1 MIELQADYPAGTNM
15 PQAAVKL
22 ALQKKNLQF
31 LLSASGDN
39 KERVRNVAN
48 GVSYAVSS
56 DVIRTVGLGNTA
68 CTGTEAGVLEN
79 PGIGGRVL
87 PELALNS
94 HVIGLARPARSEK
107 AHSFE
112 VLLQDI
118 IAKII
123 ARSSAEANDTT
134 PKHMNLNIR
143 EENAGLEQTH
153 NRRFSGINPKKM
165 SVSTV
170 RRLVFDPNQARG
182 SSSLRT
188 GLEHSIELGTSN
200 NKIAFGPTENTVCT
214 QHEQRMQRQQLQ
226 NAARCLTDSRD
237 VRELFVNWVGNKNRY
252 ATELQGSRRVDL
264 FPSAC
269 PHVDIPELIKRDVE
283 TNGYDTGLQDL
294 AILNAAMIPGWP
306 KPGTAFPNWYLRNR
320 WSWPKQGPPIAQ
332 VPIRKGGS
340 FAQFENTRD
349 QFFYTIVAYLAAMGV
364 NSSFL
369 TKAAIPGSRDRGR
382 LLLLLL
388 KLLGVVQQHDLPR
401 QTGRECRQLLKA

>member
-22 ALQKKNLQF
+22 AVQKKILQF

-56 DVIRTVGLGNTA
+56 GVIRTVGLGNTA
-68 CTGTEAGVLEN
+68 CTGTEAGVLED
-79 PGIGGRVL
+79 PGIGGRGL
-87 PELALNS
+87 PEFVLNT
-94 HVIGLARPARSEK
+94 HVIGLARPARPEK

-118 IAKII
+118 IAKIT
-123 ARSSAEANDTT
+123 ARTSAEANDTT

-143 EENAGLEQTH
+143 EENAGLEHTH

-170 RRLVFDPNQARG
+170 CRLVFDPNQARG

-188 GLEHSIELGTSN
+188 GLEHSIELGTLN

-237 VRELFVNWVGNKNRY
+237 VRELFVNWVGNKNRS

-269 PHVDIPELIKRDVE
+269 PDVDIPELIKRDVE

-306 KPGTAFPNWYLRNR
+306 KP
-320 WSWPKQGPPIAQ
+320 GPPIAQ

-364 NSSFL
+364 NSAFL

-388 KLLGVVQQHDLPR
+388 KLLGVAQQLDLPR